1 MISFAFLCTSRAVA
15 RATLVAFSAFAV
27 ARSDAV
33 DDCDVDADDGFRGS
47 SPLADEEEFDEDD
60 DENNSIELFS

>member
-15 RATLVAFSAFAV
+15 RATLVAFSAFAF

-33 DDCDVDADDGFRGS
+33 DDCDVDADDGFLGS
-47 SPLADEEEFDEDD
+47 SPLADEEEFD
-60 DENNSIELFS
+60 